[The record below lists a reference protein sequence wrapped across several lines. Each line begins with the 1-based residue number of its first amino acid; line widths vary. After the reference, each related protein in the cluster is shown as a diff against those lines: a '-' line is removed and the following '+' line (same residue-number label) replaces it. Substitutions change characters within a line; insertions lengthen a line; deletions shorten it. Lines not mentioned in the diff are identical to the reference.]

1 MSFFKK
7 LRDPLGIK
15 KKAKK
20 KLKKEF
26 KGTFFGDLIE
36 FEDMQLK
43 EWGRMLKENPEQALL
58 GGLTP
63 FGAKA
68 WGKVTGKD
76 YEPFV
81 NMWGGPTEEMYLKA
95 AEKGIDIEDV
105 AKSHQMAEMVASW
118 YAGGYGAQQ
127 LGALG
132 RAAGMAQPTGS
143 AAGLGGA
150 GAVAPAG
157 AGAGN
162 ISAAQMAQLSRAAV
176 AAGAPEVRGELEPT
190 PEFEITRPTP
200 VPGLSVWNVP
210 TIARGGRVMR
220 YRDA

>member
-1 MSFFKK
+1 MGILSKI
-7 LRDPLGIK
+7 RDPLGIK

-68 WGKVTGKD
+68 WSKVTGKD

-95 AEKGIDIEDV
+95 AEKGIDVEDI
-105 AKSHQMAEMVASW
+105 AKSHQIAQMVASW

-132 RAAGMAQPTGS
+132 QAAGMSAPTGT
-143 AAGLGGA
+143 AAGAGGA
-150 GAVAPAG
+150 GAIAPAG
-157 AGAGN
+157 AGAGQ
-162 ISAAQMAQLSRAAV
+162 ISAAQMAQLARAGV
-176 AAGAPEVRGELEPT
+176 AAGAPEVRAEIEP
-190 PEFEITRPTP
+190 EIDFEMTRPRP

-210 TIARGGRVMR
+210 TIARGGYMMR
-220 YRDA
+220 YR